1 MYQVVRRWLI
11 AVFQLVIFG
20 NGYIALCA
28 VVMCQTT
35 VKLFHLHIP
44 GPFLPFMFAGTLG
57 SYCLHVC
64 LTDTSVA
71 TVSAGHS
78 DRERWI
84 DAHKPG
90 LFGVFIVSMLIGGWL
105 LMQLDAYLTDLLP
118 VVVLTFLYTAPKI
131 NWGPF
136 RALRRIA
143 ILKTAYLTLVWTYAT
158 VVLPILLA
166 TPGGRINWAL
176 AGVWMLNRFLLI
188 YSIALCFDY
197 RDREVDRQSN
207 WLTIVSRLSGRQAQL
222 FLGILAACFGL
233 TVAAL
238 FGLGWDGW
246 TLFCVC
252 LPMIILLLVAR
263 GIVRRASEY
272 GYYVYLDGLLMLTGL
287 LLNFLP

>member
-11 AVFQLVIFG
+11 AVFQLIIFG

-35 VKLFHLHIP
+35 VKLFHLHVP
-44 GPFLPFMFAGTLG
+44 SPFLPFIFLGTLG

-64 LTDTSVA
+64 LTDTSGV
-71 TVSAGHS
+71 TITAGHS

-84 DAHKPG
+84 GSHKPG
-90 LFGVFIVSMLIGGWL
+90 LFGAFIVSMLIGGWL
-105 LMQLDAYLTDLLP
+105 LIQLNAYLTDLLP

-131 NWGPF
+131 NWRPF

-158 VVLPILLA
+158 IALPILLA
-166 TPGGRINWAL
+166 TPGVRINWTL
-176 AGVWMLNRFLLI
+176 AGIWLLNRFLLI

-197 RDREVDRQSN
+197 RDREIDRQSN

-238 FGLGWDGW
+238 FSLGWDAW

-252 LPMIILLLVAR
+252 FPMIILLLVAR

-287 LLNFLP
+287 LLKFLP